1 MKEPKTPV
9 AKIVEGLGPKAEIRR
24 FVRVKVGED

>member
-1 MKEPKTPV
+1 MSNAGVDPDDFSEMV
-9 AKIVEGLGPKAEIRR
+9 REIRR